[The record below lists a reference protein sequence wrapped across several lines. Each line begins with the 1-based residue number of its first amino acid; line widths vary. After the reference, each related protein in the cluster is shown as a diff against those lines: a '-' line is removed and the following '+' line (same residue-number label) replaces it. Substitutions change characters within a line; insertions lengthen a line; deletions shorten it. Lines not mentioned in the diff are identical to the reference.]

1 MLPLLQVSN
10 ISKNF
15 DGLKAL
21 SDVSF
26 TIYEG
31 ERVSLVGENG
41 SGKSTI
47 IKIISGIL
55 EPTSG
60 TITVGSKTKSSFT
73 AKESINS
80 GIQVIYQ
87 DFSLYPNLTVKE
99 NIASNYFLSKN
110 SFFISYKKMN
120 EIALKALQK
129 INLDISLEKLGSE
142 LTIAERQLV
151 AIAKAL
157 LEDAKI
163 IIMDEATTAL
173 TQKEIKNLLK
183 IIEDLQNNGI
193 AVLFV
198 SHKVDE
204 IQAVSDRCIFLRNGE
219 KIIEKK
225 TSELDNKSIVKYMSG
240 LDYQE
245 STPALFE
252 YRNNPPILEYKNIKT
267 KNVHDI
273 SFSIHSGEVV
283 GFCGL
288 LGSGRSEI
296 ALSMFGCKPILNGD
310 IFLNSKKVTFK
321 SIFDAMNMGI
331 GYVAED
337 RLTES
342 LFLDKSIGLNITST
356 IYSEKTDAL
365 GFIDHY
371 KLVELVSKWINNLS
385 IKTPSASLPVSS
397 LSGGNQQRVVLSK
410 WLIREN
416 LKILI
421 LNRPTVGVDI
431 KAKQEIND
439 IIIKLTKNGM
449 AFALISD
456 DLLEI
461 SNLCN
466 KVYFVKNGTISSY
479 IEGREITIHKLTE
492 ELNKD

>member
-10 ISKNF
+10 VSKNF
-15 DGLKAL
+15 DGLQAL

-60 TITVGSKTKSSFT
+60 SITIGSKTKNSFT
-73 AKESINS
+73 AKESMKS
-80 GIQVIYQ
+80 GVQVIYQ

-120 EIALKALQK
+120 EIALKALKK

-173 TQKEIKNLLK
+173 TQKEIKNLLR
-183 IIEDLQNNGI
+183 IIEDLQKQGI

-204 IQAVSDRCIFLRNGE
+204 IQAVSDRCIFLKNGKKTVE
-219 KIIEKK
+219 KS
-225 TSELDNKSIVKYMSG
+225 TSELDHKSIVKHMSG
-240 LDYQE
+240 LDYKDI
-245 STPALFE
+245 TPVLFE
-252 YRNNPPILEYKNIKT
+252 YKDNTPILEYRNVKT
-267 KNVHDI
+267 KNVNNI
-273 SFSIHSGEVV
+273 SFSIHKGEVV

-296 ALSMFGCKPILNGD
+296 ALSMFGCKPILDGD
-310 IFLNSKKVTFK
+310 VFFNSEKVTFK
-321 SIFDAMNMGI
+321 SISDAMNMGI

-342 LFLDKSIGLNITST
+342 LFLDKSIGLNMTST
-356 IYSEKTDAL
+356 VYSEQTDAL
-365 GFIDHY
+365 GFIDHG
-371 KLVELVSKWINNLS
+371 KLNELVSEWVENLS
-385 IKTPSASLPVSS
+385 IKASSVNLPVSS
-397 LSGGNQQRVVLSK
+397 LSGGNQQRVVISK
-410 WLIREN
+410 WLMREG
-416 LKILI
+416 LKVLI
-421 LNRPTVGVDI
+421 LNRPTVGVDV

-439 IIIKLTKNGM
+439 VITKLAENEM

-456 DLLEI
+456 DLPEI
-461 SNLCN
+461 LNLCN
-466 KVYFVKNGTISSY
+466 KVYFVKNGAISNC
-479 IEGREITIHKLTE
+479 IEGREITLNRLTE